1 MQVNFITN
9 IVMCLTSQ
17 LRGGGNMMSLMMMIW
32 LKMEY
37 CKTHSVMIRLISPV
51 SQPLPQYFIAIVWLV

>member
-1 MQVNFITN
+1 MQENFIT
-9 IVMCLTSQ
+9 IILCLTSQ
-17 LRGGGNMMSLMMMIW
+17 LRGGGGMMCLMMIW

>member
-9 IVMCLTSQ
+9 IFMCLTSQ
-17 LRGGGNMMSLMMMIW
+17 LRGGGNMSLMMMIW

-37 CKTHSVMIRLISPV
+37 CQTHSVMIRLISPV